1 MLVKAMKK
9 SLARLDLNL
18 LLTLQLL
25 LQEQSVTKTA
35 KKLNVTPSSV
45 SKSLAKLRDWFDDPL
60 FVNTPLGLKPT
71 TLATSMQESL
81 SDWMQIGNQIAS
93 RRGDDAPSGVKF
105 HLGVESPLSLIMVD
119 ELTKR
124 IHDTYP
130 DSKVKYHNWDYDSL
144 DAITRGEVDIGFT
157 GRESH
162 PRSKESLE
170 LLPYFINFE
179 VLFSDLPMVYIRK
192 DHPAIDQEWNLETF
206 LSYAHINVTWEKNDS
221 WALDEILAEQ
231 GYTRNVSLTMASFEQ
246 ALFVAEKPDHQ
257 MLTTAPK
264 YCQRYCEQLH
274 PNLIALPIPIA
285 EDYQHKLLIPF
296 TMIWHKRNNQN
307 PKIVWLRETIKS
319 LYGTR

>member
-1 MLVKAMKK
+1 MKK

-25 LQEQSVTKTA
+25 LQEQSVTKAA
-35 KKLNVTPSSV
+35 KKLNVTPSTV
-45 SKSLAKLRDWFDDPL
+45 SKSLGKLRAWFDDPL
-60 FVNTPLGLKPT
+60 FVNTPQGLKPT
-71 TLATSMQESL
+71 NLATNVQVLL
-81 SDWMQIGNQIAS
+81 SDWMQIGNQIVS
-93 RRGDDAPSGVKF
+93 HRGDDAPSGVKF
-105 HLGVESPLSLIMVD
+105 HLGVESPLSLIMAD

-124 IHDTYP
+124 IHDFYP
-130 DSKVKYHNWDYDSL
+130 DSTVKFHNWDYDSL
-144 DAITRGEVDIGFT
+144 DAITSGEVDIGFT

-179 VLFSDLPMVYIRK
+179 VLFSDLPMVYVRK
-192 DHPAIDQEWNLETF
+192 DHPALKQDWNLDTF
-206 LSYAHINVTWEKNDS
+206 LSYAHINVAWEKNDS

-231 GYTRNVSLTMASFEQ
+231 GHTRNVSLTMASFEQ
-246 ALFVAEKPDHQ
+246 ALFVAEKPAHQ

-274 PNLIALPIPIA
+274 PNLVALPIPIA

-307 PKIVWLRETIKS
+307 PKIMWLRKTIKS
-319 LYGTR
+319 LYGTS

>member
-81 SDWMQIGNQIAS
+81 LDWMQIGNQIAS

-124 IHDTYP
+124 IHGTYP
-130 DSKVKYHNWDYDSL
+130 NSKVKYHNWDYDSL

-231 GYTRNVSLTMASFEQ
+231 GHTRNVSLTMASFEQ
-246 ALFVAEKPDHQ
+246 ALFVAEKPSHL

-274 PNLIALPIPIA
+274 PNLVSLPIPISQ
-285 EDYQHKLLIPF
+285 EYQHKLLIPF

-319 LYGTR
+319 LYSVN